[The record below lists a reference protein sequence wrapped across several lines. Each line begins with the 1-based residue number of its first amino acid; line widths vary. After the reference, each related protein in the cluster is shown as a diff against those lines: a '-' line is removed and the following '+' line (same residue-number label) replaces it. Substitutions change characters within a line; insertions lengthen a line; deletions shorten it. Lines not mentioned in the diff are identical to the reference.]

1 MARYQLLY
9 DKVRGLEG
17 VEMVVPEPV
26 ETADLLRAHHP
37 DYVQRALQGR
47 LDKMEVRRLGFPWS
61 PELVQRSLRSVGAT
75 LAGAHWAWEQQAV
88 AVNLAGGT
96 HHAFADRGEG
106 FCLFN
111 DCVVAAR
118 SWQHRLGRNGQ
129 VVFIDCDVHQGNGT
143 AALCAGD
150 PSLFTLSLHG
160 LHNYPF
166 HKETSDL
173 DVELPDACEDE
184 EYLERLSQA
193 LQRLPRAELAFY
205 LAGAD
210 PYERDRLGRLKL
222 SREGLRRR
230 DRMVLE
236 HCRLAGTPVVV
247 TMAGGYAEPI
257 EDTADIQAAT
267 VLEALQ
273 QSVAGGGVRGD
284 GSPPYNKV

>member
-9 DKVRGLEG
+9 ERVQGLPG
-17 VEMVVPEPV
+17 IEMLLPEP
-26 ETADLLRAHHP
+26 AAADDLLRVHTP
-37 DYVQRALQGR
+37 DYVQRALHGH
-47 LDKMEVRRLGFPWS
+47 LDRMEQRRLGFPWS

-75 LAGAHWAWEQQAV
+75 MAGALWAFQQGGL

-118 SWQHRLGRNGQ
+118 AWQASLGRRAQ
-129 VVFIDCDVHQGNGT
+129 AVFIDCDVHQGNGT
-143 AALCAGD
+143 ASLCQGD
-150 PSLFTLSLHG
+150 DSLFAFSLHG
-160 LHNYPF
+160 RHNYPF
-166 HKETSDL
+166 HKEVSDL
-173 DVELPDACEDE
+173 DLELPDACEDE
-184 EYLERLSQA
+184 VYLQTLASGLGQ
-193 LQRLPRAELAFY
+193 LPRAELAFY

-222 SREGLRRR
+222 SKAGLLRR
-230 DRMVLE
+230 DQMVFE
-236 HCRLAGTPVVV
+236 HCRSAGTPVVV

-267 VLEALQ
+267 VRAAL
-273 QSVAGGGVRGD
+273 SYSSR
-284 GSPPYNKV
+284 